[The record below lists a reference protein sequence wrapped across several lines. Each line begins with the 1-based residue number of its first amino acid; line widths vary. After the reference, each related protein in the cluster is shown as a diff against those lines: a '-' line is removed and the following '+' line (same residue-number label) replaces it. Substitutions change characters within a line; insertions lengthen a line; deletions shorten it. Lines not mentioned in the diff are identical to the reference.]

1 MSDIIIRFK
10 NCAYNLADL
19 SEKDKELM
27 KDEIAKET
35 LKLKKAE
42 HSKKEDVKLEVEQVI
57 EQPKKK
63 TEKPL
68 ND

>member
-27 KDEIAKET
+27 KDEIAKEMF
-35 LKLKKAE
+35 KLKKVE
-42 HSKKEDVKLEVEQVI
+42 PIKKEEVKEVEQVI
-57 EQPKKK
+57 DQPKKK
-63 TEKPL
+63 AEKPL
-68 ND
+68 SD